1 MTKIKLEFISDLD
14 IYIFFEKGMG
24 GRVSYIS
31 SRYSESNN
39 KYLKSFDPKQES
51 KCIIYLDANNLYG
64 HAMSTFF
71 LTKRFKW
78 ADPKDFDLNKYT
90 SNSLKGCVVKVDL
103 EYPKDLQ
110 ELHSDY
116 PLAPDKIDIKRGML
130 PDYQLKISDFYNIP
144 IGNVSA

>member
-1 MTKIKLEFISDLD
+1 MTKSKLEFISDLD

-51 KCIIYLDANNLYG
+51 KYIIYLDANNLY
-64 HAMSTFF
+64 HYAMSTLF
-71 LTKRFKW
+71 LTKGFKW

-110 ELHSDY
+110 ELHNDY
-116 PLAPDKIDIKRGML
+116 PLASDKIEIKRGML